1 MVAISIDYQRGFYNQ
16 AVTLGEVVLLT
27 CSGSFST
34 SLHRYH
40 SLFPYLWS
48 FEWKL
53 LPKSAFSKGRNF
65 PAPSWTPWQRFA
77 MYAMMKRRLI
87 GKGGLKESFHHFWF
101 RYSWLVSYSTKFQSS
116 KRILL
121 ILIPRVFVSK
131 WTFPEPL
138 RNLMRYNSFQS
149 RLMTSWVITVH
160 NSPWPYWLYHCWSIW
175 YSPSWQCDIW
185 QAVSVVSKTLY
196 P

>member
-1 MVAISIDYQRGFYNQ
+1 MFWQFQHVFASLSF
-16 AVTLGEVVLLT
+16 AFPLLVILRMEIA
-27 CSGSFST
+27 SKV
-34 SLHRYH
+34 SLLQGKKLSCTFMD
-40 SLFPYLWS
+40 SLT
-48 FEWKL
+48 K
-53 LPKSAFSKGRNF
+53 K
-65 PAPSWTPWQRFA
+65 FA

-131 WTFPEPL
+131 WTFPAPL

-175 YSPSWQCDIW
+175 YSPSWQCDFW
-185 QAVSVVSKTLY
+185 QAVSVVSKTPY